1 MARRRGSGLRGQPGA
16 RVRCPLGR
24 HRHRRE
30 RGAQALEWIALGSFV
45 ATMMSGATIYAH
57 DHGAE
62 IGGMLVNHL
71 RGFLGQ

>member
-1 MARRRGSGLRGQPGA
+1 MARLTGRARRSGR
-16 RVRCPLGR
+16 RLG
-24 HRHRRE
+24 E

-45 ATMMSGATIYAH
+45 ATMMTGATIYAR

-62 IGGMLVNHL
+62 IGSLLVNHL